1 MPRVLVLESSQRGL
15 SEALRGA
22 GHTVVATSFEDDSY
36 DLADSIRLAF
46 QGRPADLIVADLTTA
61 SDFLPLRHVQWVLRD
76 IWGAETRLPC
86 LALLIPYHLSLPE
99 LPAFVEDFLLPP
111 YDPGELVVRAA
122 LQLFRIRQARDN
134 ELLTFADLTLDLSG
148 GKAFDI
154 NGGEMVLTRR
164 EFELLRFL
172 CTHRG
177 KFFDR
182 DRLLSLVWGIEF
194 AGGDRTVDIHI
205 CRLRSKL
212 PPHASSLL
220 ETRRGLGYGFQIAS

>member
-15 SEALRGA
+15 DDLLRSA
-22 GHTVVATSFEDDSY
+22 GHKVVSLSCEEDSHE
-36 DLADSIRLAF
+36 LGDSIRQSF
-46 QGRPADLIVADLTTA
+46 EGRPADIVVADLSNA
-61 SDFLPLRHVQWVLRD
+61 SDLLPVRHLQWILRE
-76 IWGAETRLPC
+76 IWGGETRLPC
-86 LALLIPYHLSLPE
+86 LALVTPNHLALPE
-99 LPAFVEDFLLPP
+99 LPAFIEDFLLPP
-111 YDPGELVVRAA
+111 YDRVEITVRIA
-122 LQLFRIRQARDN
+122 LLLFRIRKARDT
-134 ELLTFADLTLDLSG
+134 EQLTFADLTLDLTG
-148 GKAFDI
+148 GKAFDV

-220 ETRRGLGYGFQIAS
+220 ETRRGLGYGFQVAS

>member
-1 MPRVLVLESSQRGL
+1 MPRVLVLETLKRGL
-15 SEALRGA
+15 PDALKRA
-22 GHTVVATSFEDDSY
+22 GHNVVAVSFDDDTYELGDAIRQSFE
-36 DLADSIRLAF
+36 
-46 QGRPADLIVADLTTA
+46 GRPSDIIVADLTTA
-61 SDFLPLRHVQWVLRD
+61 NDFLPLRNIQWVLRD
-76 IWGAETRLPC
+76 IWGSEIRLPC
-86 LALLIPYHLSLPE
+86 VALLTPNHLGIPE
-99 LPAFVEDFLLPP
+99 LPAFVEDFVLPP
-111 YDPGELVVRAA
+111 HSADEIAVRITV
-122 LQLFRIRQARDN
+122 QLFRLRQARDS

-148 GKAFDI
+148 GKAFDV

>member
-15 SEALRGA
+15 DDLLRSA
-22 GHTVVATSFEDDSY
+22 GHKVVSFSCEEDSHE
-36 DLADSIRLAF
+36 LGDSIRQSF
-46 QGRPADLIVADLTTA
+46 EGRPADIVVADLSNA
-61 SDFLPLRHVQWVLRD
+61 SDLLPVRHLQWILRE
-76 IWGAETRLPC
+76 IWGGETRLPC
-86 LALLIPYHLSLPE
+86 LALVTPNHLALPE
-99 LPAFVEDFLLPP
+99 LPAFIEDFLLPP
-111 YDPGELVVRAA
+111 YDRVEITVRIA
-122 LQLFRIRQARDN
+122 LLLFRIRKARDT
-134 ELLTFADLTLDLSG
+134 EQLTFADLTLDLTG
-148 GKAFDI
+148 GKAFDV

-220 ETRRGLGYGFQIAS
+220 ETRRGLGYGFQVAS

>member
-1 MPRVLVLESSQRGL
+1 LVDGL
-15 SEALRGA
+15 RSA
-22 GHTVVATSFEDDSY
+22 GHVVVSTPMDEDRHGF
-36 DLADSIRLAF
+36 LDSISQAF
-46 QGRPADLIVADLTTA
+46 EGRPADLIVADLTTSA
-61 SDFLPLRHVQWVLRD
+61 DFLPLRHVQWVLRET
-76 IWGAETRLPC
+76 WGSETRVPC
-86 LALLIPYHLSLPE
+86 LALLSPYHLSIPD

-111 YDPGELVVRAA
+111 HDVSEALVRVTV
-122 LQLFRIRQARDN
+122 QLFKARQSRDGD
-134 ELLTFADLTLDLSG
+134 LLTFADMTLDLSG
-148 GKAFDI
+148 GKAYDVS
-154 NGGEMVLTRR
+154 GEEMVLTRR

-194 AGGDRTVDIHI
+194 VGGDRTVDIHI

-212 PPHASSLL
+212 PPHAASLL

>member
-1 MPRVLVLESSQRGL
+1 MPRLLVLQSSQPDLEDALL
-15 SEALRGA
+15 SA
-22 GHTVVATSFEDDSY
+22 GHSVVSISFDADSY
-36 DLADSIRLAF
+36 DVADSIRQSF
-46 QGRPADLIVADLTTA
+46 GGRPADLIVADLTSA
-61 SDFLPLRHVQWVLRD
+61 NDFLPLRHMQWMLRD
-76 IWGAETRLPC
+76 IWGSDIRLPC
-86 LALLIPYHLSLPE
+86 LALLTPHHLALPE
-99 LPAFVEDFLLPP
+99 LPAFVEDFVLPP
-111 YDPGELVVRAA
+111 YDQVEVVVRTS
-122 LQLFRIRQARDN
+122 LQFFRIRQRDN
-134 ELLTFADLTLDLSG
+134 ELLTLADLTLDLSG
-148 GKAFDI
+148 GKAFAI
-154 NGGEMVLTRR
+154 NGEEMVLTRR